1 MKSLI
6 KIKPSWIIGLVVIVV
21 GCLLVIKY
29 NQQNPQAKK
38 PASQIGKQGTD
49 SNASSAEAASSTQS
63 ESPGEKLRLVSAV
76 TCLDI
81 DETEGKPLLPKLAFS
96 KNVDYLFCYSEFG
109 GQIESQRVF
118 HRWVYRD
125 EVVSV
130 TELTISQENSKV
142 WSKCLIPRH
151 SEGAWY
157 VDILS
162 EEGGQLGRVS
172 FSLN

>member
-1 MKSLI
+1 MR
-6 KIKPSWIIGLVVIVV
+6 IV
-21 GCLLVIKY
+21 
-29 NQQNPQAKK
+29 
-38 PASQIGKQGTD
+38 
-49 SNASSAEAASSTQS
+49 SAET
-63 ESPGEKLRLVSAV
+63 G
-76 TCLDI
+76 LDI
-81 DETEGKPLLPKLAFS
+81 DEDEDKPVLARFTFS

-109 GQIESQRVF
+109 GPVEGRRVF

>member
-1 MKSLI
+1 MKSLMLF
-6 KIKPSWIIGLVVIVV
+6 KPSAFIGLFVIVV

-29 NQQNPQAKK
+29 NRQNPQTKK
-38 PASQIGKQGTD
+38 PASQAVKQETD
-49 SNASSAEAASSTQS
+49 SKAGSAEATFPAQS
-63 ESPGEKLRLVSAV
+63 EKSSEKTQLVSAV
-76 TCLDI
+76 VCLDV
-81 DETEGKPLLPKLAFS
+81 DENEGKPLLPKLTFS

-109 GQIESQRVF
+109 GPVESQRVF

-130 TELTISQENSKV
+130 TELMISEENRKV
-142 WSKCLIPRH
+142 WSKCLIPKH
-151 SEGAWY
+151 SEGNWY